1 MKSKALFIGTGA
13 SLGVP
18 VIGCTCS
25 VCQSTNLK
33 NKRTRSS
40 LLLTTHGKK
49 LLIDAGPDLRCQAL
63 TYSIDHLDGVLFTHA
78 HHDHTAGMDD
88 LRIYNFRNKA
98 AVPCLVSA
106 ETAEDLKKRFY
117 YMFGETPE
125 IKERVEL
132 DVLPDDDG
140 NYVFQGVPLRYFTYE
155 QVGMKVLGFRFGNMA
170 YVTDIKT
177 YPDSL
182 LDELKSLDILVLSA
196 LRFGPSHMHFTV
208 DDAVAF
214 VKKIAPK
221 KTYLTHIAHE
231 LDHEKTNDYLQDGI
245 ELAYDGLEFT
255 YDG

>member
-1 MKSKALFIGTGA
+1 
-13 SLGVP
+13 
-18 VIGCTCS
+18 
-25 VCQSTNLK
+25 
-33 NKRTRSS
+33 
-40 LLLTTHGKK
+40 
-49 LLIDAGPDLRCQAL
+49 
-63 TYSIDHLDGVLFTHA
+63 
-78 HHDHTAGMDD
+78 
-88 LRIYNFRNKA
+88 
-98 AVPCLVSA
+98 
-106 ETAEDLKKRFY
+106 
-117 YMFGETPE
+117 
-125 IKERVEL
+125 
-132 DVLPDDDG
+132 
-140 NYVFQGVPLRYFTYE
+140 
-155 QVGMKVLGFRFGNMA
+155 MKVLGFRFGNMA